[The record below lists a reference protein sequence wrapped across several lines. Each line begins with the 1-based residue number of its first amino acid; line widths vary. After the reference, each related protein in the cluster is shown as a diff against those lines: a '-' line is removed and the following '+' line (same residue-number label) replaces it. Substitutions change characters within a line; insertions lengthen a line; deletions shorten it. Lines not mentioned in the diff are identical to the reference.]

1 MVDNINI
8 SEALSSTRP
17 IIDVRSP
24 KEYQQGHIPNAINIP
39 LFSDEERIQ
48 VGTTYKQVSKEAAI
62 ELGTALVNPKL
73 VNFIHNSTKAAPEG
87 SAIIHCWRG
96 GMRSQSFAKHLSD
109 NDFGKLSV
117 INGGYK
123 AYRSYVLER
132 LAMPIEIRLL
142 GGYTGSGKT
151 YILSELKKLGHQ
163 VIDLEGLA
171 HHKGSA
177 FGGIGEQ
184 PQPTSEQFSNDLH
197 QEISKLDRTRA
208 IWIEDESYSI
218 GTVNVPQPI
227 HTQMRATNLIFIDVP
242 AEKRAI
248 HLVQEYT
255 QVGDHLLAESILK
268 LSKRLGL
275 EKVNLAL
282 ELLSEKKY
290 YEVALL
296 SLVYYDK
303 LYAKGKN
310 REATRTVTTILRNN
324 TNHYENALA
333 LEKLNL

>member
-1 MVDNINI
+1 MVSHINI
-8 SEALSSTRP
+8 TEALSSPRP

-24 KEYQQGHIPNAINIP
+24 KEYLQGHIPRAINIP
-39 LFSDEERIQ
+39 LFTDEERAQ

-62 ELGTALVNPKL
+62 ELGTELVNPKL
-73 VNFIHNSTKAAPEG
+73 IDFILHSKQAAPEG

-109 NDFGKLSV
+109 NGFVELSV
-117 INGGYK
+117 ITGGYK
-123 AYRSYVLER
+123 SYRNHVLTQ
-132 LAMPIEIRLL
+132 LKAPIQIKLL

-151 YILSELKKLGHQ
+151 YILSELKKRGHQ
-163 VIDLEGLA
+163 VLDLEGLA

-177 FGGIGEQ
+177 FGGIGEEA
-184 PQPTSEQFSNDLH
+184 QPTSEQFCNNLFEAIH
-197 QEISKLDRTRA
+197 QLDITQP

-218 GTVNVPQPI
+218 GTVNVPQEI
-227 HTQMRATNLIFIDVP
+227 HTQMRSSDLIFIDIP
-242 AEKRAI
+242 AEERAK

-282 ELLSEKKY
+282 ELLSEKQY

-296 SLVYYDK
+296 SLGYYDK
-303 LYAKGKN
+303 LYTKGKN
-310 REATRTVTTILRNN
+310 RKATRRVTTISLSS

>member
-1 MVDNINI
+1 MVNNINI
-8 SEALSSTRP
+8 SEALCSTRP

-39 LFSDEERIQ
+39 LFTDEERAE

-62 ELGTALVNPKL
+62 EQGTTLVNPKL
-73 VNFIHNSTKAAPEG
+73 LDFIHNSEKAASEG

-109 NDFGKLSV
+109 NGFSELSV
-117 INGGYK
+117 ITGGYK
-123 AYRSYVLER
+123 AYRNYVLDQLEVT
-132 LAMPIEIRLL
+132 IKIKLL
-142 GGYTGSGKT
+142 GGFTGSGKT

-163 VIDLEGLA
+163 ILDLEGLA

-177 FGGIGEQ
+177 FGGIGQ
-184 PQPTSEQFSNDLH
+184 DAQPTSEQFDNNLFR
-197 QEISKLDRTRA
+197 EISKLDRTQP

-218 GTVNVPQPI
+218 GTVNVPQQI
-227 HTQMRATNLIFIDVP
+227 HTQMRSSALIFIDIP
-242 AEKRAI
+242 AEERAI

-255 QVGDHLLAESILK
+255 QVGDHLLADSILK

-296 SLVYYDK
+296 SLGYYDK
-303 LYAKGKN
+303 LYKKGKN
-310 REATRTVTTILRNN
+310 REAARTVTTISRNN